1 MTIMVTIMGIITT
14 TIMTTTTAMIFIVII
29 LACIPTIRSIIIRTG
44 PIRMTA

>member
-14 TIMTTTTAMIFIVII
+14 TIMTTTT
-29 LACIPTIRSIIIRTG
+29 CIPTIRSIIIRTG